1 MDFRLDISFETAA
14 GAGSAASATEAA
26 RIRFVGNFLSSLSAG
41 EEEMIVQAAAGRK
54 VVFDFGGLGRMN
66 SVGLRGLVRLSK
78 SLASMTELTY
88 TRCVPQILEQFSM
101 LPDFLRY
108 GNVTSVLLSE
118 SCPSGHNQFEANAE
132 AVAGGSVHRVRELQL
147 GSEIKL
153 GDTGP
158 IITPCFCRTCGSQLE
173 RDDVDEILFGFLKA
187 ITPQSAS
194 EQAS

>member
-1 MDFRLDISFETAA
+1 MDFRLDISFESPS
-14 GAGSAASATEAA
+14 GAAASASAAHATEVA

-41 EEEMIVQAAAGRK
+41 EEEMILQAAAGRS

-78 SLASMTELTY
+78 ALASVTELTY
-88 TRCVPQILEQFSM
+88 VRCVPQILEQFSM

-108 GNVTSVLLSE
+108 GKVTSVLLSE
-118 SCPSGHNQFEANAE
+118 SCPSGHIQTEAE
-132 AVAGGSVHRVRELQL
+132 AGGSLHRFRELQL
-147 GSEIKL
+147 GTEIRL

-158 IITPCFCRTCGSQLE
+158 LVTPSYCRTCGNQLE

-187 ITPQSAS
+187 IPLQSGQ

>member
-1 MDFRLDISFETAA
+1 MDFRLDISFESAA
-14 GAGSAASATEAA
+14 GEGSSAEFAW
-26 RIRFVGNFLSSLSAG
+26 IRFVGNFLSSLSAG

-78 SLASMTELTY
+78 TLASMTELTY

-108 GNVTSVLLSE
+108 GRVSSVLLSE
-118 SCPSGHNQFEANAE
+118 SCPSGHVQ
-132 AVAGGSVHRVRELQL
+132 GDGSLNSLRELLL
-147 GSEIKL
+147 GSQLRL

-158 IITPCFCRTCGSQLE
+158 IIAPSFCRTCGSQLE

-187 ITPQSAS
+187 IPGQSGL